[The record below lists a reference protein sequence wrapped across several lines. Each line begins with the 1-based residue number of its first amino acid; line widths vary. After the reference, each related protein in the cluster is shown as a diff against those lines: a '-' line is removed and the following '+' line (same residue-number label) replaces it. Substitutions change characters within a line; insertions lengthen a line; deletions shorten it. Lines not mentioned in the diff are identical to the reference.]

1 MPFMFVEGPDGLAA
15 QYEVRRQSTKF
26 GIGPDGVITYRGD
39 YGSSSP
45 DEWRER
51 LRALADG
58 G

>member
-1 MPFMFVEGPDGLAA
+1 MFVEGPDGLAA